1 MGQTVRRQLRATPYQ
16 DKMDSYPSRA
26 AVVGIPTCRAINR
39 SKQVVL
45 AGPRRVKEGR
55 A

>member
-1 MGQTVRRQLRATPYQ
+1 
-16 DKMDSYPSRA
+16 MDSYPSRA
-26 AVVGIPTCRAINR
+26 TVVGMPACRAINR

>member
-1 MGQTVRRQLRATPYQ
+1 
-16 DKMDSYPSRA
+16 MDSYPSRA
-26 AVVGIPTCRAINR
+26 TVVGIPAFRAINR

-45 AGPRRVKEGR
+45 GGACRVTEDR